1 MSIEF
6 AHRMKELEFSNQ
18 RTERNILVEQIKELN
33 DKLEMCDSWITRNT
47 IQSEIIS
54 LNKKVQQLDSDETKN
69 TYYLSIATIVKEYNE
84 PEHKSEVHSE
94 TLLDDSAKG
103 TNSIMEYIVKKDGRQ
118 NKALFDR
125 FNHVVNNAH
134 LQQEIETT
142 EQSYYCSKCNH
153 VKVLV
158 QNESNLVCEYCGD
171 VEYFLDNTHNS
182 VTYEQEV
189 NTESNINHGIYKRMS
204 HFSDI
209 LSNCQAKN
217 NITIPEKLI
226 DDIRDEMKKR
236 QMNQIEYKNIKPI
249 LKKLGYSK
257 YYEQIPKIYSIVSQ
271 ETVLQIPQE
280 VEEQLKIMFR
290 MIQDPFEKHKPRTR
304 SNFLSYSYCFFQ
316 LLSLLDQKKYTI
328 LFPLLKSRE
337 KIREQD
343 KIWKDICDEL
353 NWEYTPAPIQ

>member
-1 MSIEF
+1 MSIEY

-18 RTERNILVEQIKELN
+18 ESDRNVLLQKIESLTQ
-33 DKLEMCDSWITRNT
+33 EMKCCNSWIRRNK
-47 IQSEIIS
+47 IQSDIIS
-54 LNKKVQQLDSDETKN
+54 TKKKVQQLEDNETQKS
-69 TYYLSIATIVKEYNE
+69 YYLSIANIVKEYNQ
-84 PEHKSEVHSE
+84 PEYNPE
-94 TLLDDSAKG
+94 TTGKVYDDSIKPE
-103 TNSIMEYIVKKDGRQ
+103 NSSIMEYIVKKEGRQ
-118 NKALFDR
+118 NKALFDK
-125 FNHVVNNAH
+125 FNHVVNNVNLH
-134 LQQEIETT
+134 QEVETT
-142 EQSYYCSKCNH
+142 EKSYYCSKCNH
-153 VKVLV
+153 LKVLI

-171 VEYFLDNTHNS
+171 VEYFLDNTQGS

-217 NITIPEKLI
+217 NVSIPESII
-226 DDIRDEMKKR
+226 DDIRNEMKKR
-236 QMNQIEYKNIKPI
+236 QMKTIEYKNIKPI

-257 YYEQIPKIYSIVSQ
+257 YYEQIPKIYSIVSE
-271 ETVLQIPQE
+271 ETILQIPEE

-290 MIQDPFEKHKPRTR
+290 MIQDPFEKHKPKSR

-316 LLSLLDQKKYTI
+316 LLSLLDQKQYTL